1 LAVENYTTTDSIEI
15 DSQVG
20 NLNPYSWPGFEL
32 LFHDWQKLN
41 GSDLNTGRSLT
52 NFTSD
57 LRELEELWGVW
68 NSGNFATAQELA
80 DPTGYRKSLFEWTLT
95 YTNPSQNPWTEI
107 PAQNFFNNFRS
118 VGFDFP
124 TTRTINPIPI
134 FNEDRTYVSQS
145 NSREAWYKNFIKYS
159 RLKDMG
165 SLNFRQAVFRGYHN
179 NNNTDY
185 LQSTFKPANFF
196 ETIFNRDVKV
206 QLLDRWAD
214 TILNADP
221 YTQMPGMPAGISQR
235 DYAFYELQLARI
247 LTGSFFNTS
256 VFNDMSLARA
266 EYISPAWIYENVE
279 VGNPAY
285 IPGAQ
290 NAFGSIGGKIQA
302 GVGLSPII
310 PWTSE
315 YWKQNGDLWRY
326 MRAEYIKIWHE
337 SAQHKAFAYW
347 HYKLNGKDWNKAIS
361 KTPMLKNS
369 GQPGVGHY
377 GLIYNAKGIE
387 YNFVNR
393 FTNWKTYRGVSESDF
408 ETLEGPPTDY
418 ERIYADFTDS
428 ENFDGSWTT
437 VGSNYINTG
446 SSSAESA
453 PATRIY
459 TKLTTEIPDT
469 TVLPYEPEVSIT
481 GSKLGLSCLGTPLG
495 SMYVGAS
502 DAEGRKPV
510 TCSEALA
517 HCLTLNAYWGGE
529 SQQDAINRCVEL
541 QKGNDTPLTNY
552 NYKKGV
558 VDDNAS
564 IKEKYFAAFNPEQLG
579 SVKAGNNSPF
589 YAKPYSGNKFIPST
603 AKAPKRIKLSELQ
616 EVGFSQELSTDRY
629 VNQTT
634 QRVSGG
640 FVIPLAKKLTTIA
653 RESTPLQSYDANEE
667 PWAKNLQNLLNLNKT
682 SRTISYQPVK
692 VGSQYYVNGQP
703 VSNITSGT
711 PKTEDSITVPFDD
724 TPTIPT
730 TSQPASP
737 SPGFSATQEEDVF
750 IPEPLEYAEPFDDI
764 KYNNVQMLDITP
776 LEFGPGGFLEPAG
789 PPARVEFRAPVPSVT
804 IPQGDLTGLSR
815 GSELLLNGRKVIFR
829 GNGVIDIATQVNCLR
844 SGIRAEVSV
853 GSDGGEEI
861 VLSSCDGMPFNI
873 ANGCGSGKYKQV
885 GDFHINR
892 GFEQRADNHKT
903 IAKTANATIFSANDV
918 IGGTY
923 PVTKGTQSSTKPY
936 PQSYLKTE
944 LIDQGRSPFLSLRHT
959 PDELDDPENATIDEL
974 LKAKYYDFDPDPNL
988 ERFVEYVP
996 KEEELRAMGF
1006 KKGEAPN
1013 VWLPQVTETESN
1025 VSVYSTGGSGYAIG
1039 DRLRLVGGTPV
1050 QDPRGPLTMICIDS
1064 AGAGYTDPNY
1074 IQIVIDSSGNN
1085 GEGSGIG
1092 AAAVVR
1098 TLDENGG
1105 IASIE
1110 LLNGGFGYDYNSPPE
1125 VTVIDYSPK
1134 VAVSETIN
1142 DAWTPQLTVVPNTLY
1157 KVTRE
1162 VQEFDVNGNATGT
1175 TEIFDKFVRSVRPA
1189 TIGESHTIPIV
1200 SLNRNPDGSLTDNR
1214 EDRGYG
1220 NADVGLGGMTSL
1232 QGVYWVDPDVE
1243 PHVRQ
1248 AERARI
1254 VLNNNGLMNGLDI
1267 GEALRTQSYVEI
1279 GHYPISDD
1287 VTKILDA
1294 NVTYANVFGNSGN
1307 ANDTHHSLVLNNV
1320 DGIEVGDLVV
1330 NTTYDADEDRGDIDL
1345 ANTTRWHGYVTSV
1358 DENTDTVVIELESNH
1373 WRKQAYDS
1381 TFTYSD
1387 PGDNSLDYKA
1397 GDTITFGHKRYTLFW
1412 VPKSLQIESLE
1423 TPPTIGASE
1432 MIPGNTYTIKNRGF
1446 VDWRD
1451 YGCNEEK
1458 PPVGTTFVMTG
1469 DASAETSGAVY
1480 DDNYM
1485 VDSVIRKENDQ
1496 YGAFNFSPYF
1506 FEIQHQTFVSGEAVN
1521 AVFPR
1526 HTRISI
1532 EARSTWITDYNT
1544 PPEYEQGVDWWT
1556 ETVNPNMQKVPAK
1569 LSALIGIDPASL
1581 GVDRTGLADLLSP
1594 NAEMSADSKG
1604 MEGPLRVAKF
1614 IVNGIDDSGGITSL
1628 KCIDRGLY
1636 EIFPSDLTYGIPLEY
1651 DYEPIGFSGQITKTE
1666 PFLENFFSSK
1676 AKVLGIGDPSRNN
1689 IFYSDIEDSYNII
1702 QGFSAT
1708 IDNEIVEA
1716 GGKTGVDVHPE
1727 YAEGTVFNETG
1738 TLPEYG
1744 TNFKHPDWIKYP
1756 EFIYTGFPRDPN
1768 GTTEDKLKWVKYNG
1782 SPGAYDPSVFVL
1794 VDYEPLLTSW
1804 PTPPTDAKQWE
1815 TFAEQ
1820 AYNLGLLLRK
1830 EYAIEFDPNATIID
1844 EDGNEVNNY
1853 GKYMKPKVVPGGTG
1867 ARVFLTSQN
1876 VPNCNEKGTIKEQLN
1891 LPDVV
1896 QEINAPA
1903 DIARRMRDAF
1913 SGVGYDPD
1921 DLNATIDDGRDI
1933 VPLTIKTS
1941 YPGIRVQSPTG
1952 DPQGPVEIPLGD
1964 YNVASYCIEG
1974 TIDVGGL
1981 SQNAAT
1987 DLYKRKV
1994 QELIDSGQLGVLEAD
2009 QIRALVGPDRNVS
2022 DDAVVMTM
2030 LCVDTVGR
2038 PPQPTTNGNDQA
2050 GNPINF
2056 ERFPLND
2063 NNSLFGDGDA
2073 ESWMEVYE
2081 YDLQTLQ
2088 GGNVFLTGSSNQ
2100 VTPVMVFESK
2110 RFNDNN
2116 ILAIGEEVDS
2126 QNIYVQEPKAWVDNF
2141 VSTEANI
2148 SLDAMPG
2155 FIQGGWAY
2163 LEYGV
2168 PIRWQTEL
2176 VDVDYIQNSIIY
2188 DPETGNKEF
2197 DLNLW
2202 DPFKGV
2208 LPGFMDNEIHYIT
2221 DIDPVNYNSART
2233 LFGKDQV
2240 GKVWWDTS
2248 TVKYTWY
2255 EQGPLEERAKNWGR
2269 AFPGSS
2275 ITVCEWVESKSLPQN
2290 WTGDGTPR
2298 WTNQYVTERRLDTNG
2313 EYKQMYYYW
2322 VMNRTKVDN
2331 RSKRDL
2337 GRKVDTRT
2345 LARYIANPIGYG
2357 IKLLT
2362 AISNDTLVLSNV
2374 DKDIDQEVNLQVNIN
2389 NSKNNEGINHTAWK
2403 LLREN
2408 DDSNKIPDF
2417 LIEKLIDSICGQDIL
2432 GNMVPANNLSEIEK
2446 YGIAVRPRQTMFCD
2460 IKEARR
2466 LLVSKLNEIL
2476 ADTKLNTEYKNWNIG
2491 LSTNL
2496 NYVNTVNYYETI
2508 RVDEQTNQKIR
2519 YNDSYKPTY
2528 KVASIEEMDRLTDLP
2543 DATVVQV
2550 QYKNSRES
2558 KLFLYNAPLT
2568 QFDLVS
2574 IKDETIEFS
2583 DRVYIDEPNT
2593 GLALELREVLTA
2605 LINNVFA
2612 TNGRINEIFF
2622 ELMKFAYLEQGELS
2636 WAFKTSYVY
2645 IEKEESDLIKF
2656 NGFKPDNFEKVLS
2669 YMEEVKPFSSKIR
2682 EYKDGKKT
2690 PIDIIGQNALTDFD
2704 KPPYVDPITNSI
2716 RILDDFD
2723 REDSEIMRQHKRYV
2737 DYYKQRLEDMS
2748 TNPLRKVKSTLV
2760 FDRTNWRLTTS
2771 EWDKSN
2777 VTLSDSIGQ
2786 NIANLNL
2793 LSNANITARTSTLVP
2808 ANATIRATDRI
2819 FKYDQEVQ
2827 NMFASEVNAYF
2838 NTANA
2843 SANLNIIGNAELM
2856 SNMVEANRLNGTFAL
2871 IKDKV
2876 GGNFR
2881 GEELDGYNFTTI
2893 PDDIYYTTEKI
2904 TEFGYSSLPYDD
2916 NTDKD
2921 TSIIIDNEYGTTT
2934 VGTGDLTWDR
2944 IVELQEYEGVFK
2956 GNATIRRDGNIKEGF
2971 DGITFQRVGYGEER
2985 PEELALL
2992 DPLESLIMTVTT
3004 SAHANG
3010 SIQSSNVTVNSF
3022 SATESSMTLDSDILV
3037 QKGSKVTVTNVD
3049 NGNSNIKYTLN
3060 AVVSQ
3065 VADASIQLEGAFNDV
3080 NFANSISNVKI
3091 VTVPVSP
3098 SAKEVV
3104 YRVHNNLL
3112 GGTDYVRI
3120 RDKTSTYLTSNIEI
3134 NSRQIKLND
3143 GSFLPQ
3149 PTSTTPGMVWVG
3161 SERIHYGRKVG
3172 NTLSMLTRG
3181 VFGTS
3186 IETHTV
3192 NTPVYSSQTLDHF
3205 NDLNPESNIW
3215 LDLGIIYDEIRAK
3228 YDEIQAGLDGV
3239 LGTGDDIYDAWDA
3252 IEAGNITTTVVDA
3265 VVNSANSTVAN
3276 VTLQSSMTLSVGEAV
3291 RLTNQSNA
3299 NVYEVVSIT
3308 AINGNDIE
3316 IEASYTDTLDT
3327 NLFVVNATID
3337 FKSFDYGDQAVDQ
3350 LWDAAEVIS
3359 NVSLSLADRANVDF
3373 NNQYSIM
3380 KFLHNL

>member
-20 NLNPYSWPGFEL
+20 NLSPYSWPGFEL

-41 GSDLNTGRSLT
+41 GKDLDTSRSLASFSS
-52 NFTSD
+52 NFK
-57 LRELEELWGVW
+57 ELEGLWTVW
-68 NSGNFATAQELA
+68 NSSNFAVAQESA
-80 DPTGYRKSLFEWTLT
+80 DPTGYRKSLFEWTLE
-95 YTNPSQNPWTEI
+95 YKEADHNPWSEV

-124 TTRTINPIPI
+124 TTRSFTPIPI
-134 FNEDRTYVSQS
+134 FNDDRTYVSQS

-165 SLNFRQAVFRGYHN
+165 SLNFRQAIFRGYHN
-179 NNNTDY
+179 ANNSEY
-185 LQSTFKPANFF
+185 LQTEFKSANFF
-196 ETIFNRDVKV
+196 ETVMNRDTKV

-221 YTQMPGMPAGISQR
+221 YTQMPGMPDGISQR
-235 DYAFYELQLARI
+235 DYAFYELQLAR
-247 LTGSFFNTS
+247 LVTGSMFDKTKTFE
-256 VFNDMSLARA
+256 DMKLANP
-266 EYISPAWIYENVE
+266 ENLSPAWIYENLKI
-279 VGNPAY
+279 GNPAY

-302 GVGLSPII
+302 GVGLPPVI

-337 SAQHKAFAYW
+337 SAQHKAFAFW
-347 HYKLNGKDWNKAIS
+347 HYKLNGNDWSKAIS
-361 KTPMLKNS
+361 RTPMLKNS
-369 GQPGVGHY
+369 GQPSVGHY
-377 GLIYNAKGIE
+377 GLIYNSKGIE
-387 YNFVNR
+387 YNFVTR
-393 FTNWKTYRGVSESDF
+393 FTNWKTYRGVTENNF
-408 ETLEGPPTDY
+408 ETLKGPPENY

-428 ENFDGSWTT
+428 SNFDGSWAT
-437 VGSNYINTG
+437 VGTNYDNTG
-446 SSSAESA
+446 SSTAEDA
-453 PATRIY
+453 PATRQYIA
-459 TKLTTEIPDT
+459 LQVSIPDT
-469 TVLPYEPEVSIT
+469 AMVPYKIDVPLTDERI
-481 GSKLGLSCLGTPLG
+481 GLSCLGTPMG

-502 DAEGRKPV
+502 DAEGRKPIL
-510 TCSEALA
+510 CSQALA
-517 HCLTLNAYWGGE
+517 HCLTLNAYWAGND
-529 SQQDAINRCVEL
+529 QQQIINQCVSL
-541 QKGNDTPLTNY
+541 QKGFDTPLSNY
-552 NYKKGV
+552 TYKEGV

-564 IKEKYFAAFNPEQLG
+564 LKEKYFAAFNAEELG
-579 SVKAGNNSPF
+579 SVKAGNSSPY

-603 AKAPKRIKLSELQ
+603 AKAPKRIKLSDLQ
-616 EVGFSQELSTDRY
+616 QVGFSQELSTDRY

-640 FVIPLAKKLTTIA
+640 FVIPLAKKLTTVA
-653 RESTPLQSYDANEE
+653 RESTPLQSYDANQE

-703 VSNITSGT
+703 VNNVTSGRPT
-711 PKTEDSITVPFDD
+711 TDDSITVPFDD
-724 TPTIPT
+724 TPTIPN
-730 TSQPASP
+730 TSQPRNAST
-737 SPGFSATQEEDVF
+737 GYSATQEDDVF

-764 KYNNVQMLDITP
+764 KYNNIQMMDITP

-789 PPARVEFRAPVPSVT
+789 PPARVEFRAPVPNVV
-804 IPQGDLTGLSR
+804 IPEGDMTGLNR

-844 SGIRAEVSV
+844 SGIRAEVSA
-853 GSDGGEEI
+853 GSTGDKEI

-873 ANGCGSGKYKQV
+873 ANGCGAGKYKQV
-885 GDFHINR
+885 GDFHVNR
-892 GFEQRADNHKT
+892 GFEQRADTHKS

-923 PVTKGTQSSTKPY
+923 PVQRGQQSSQKPY
-936 PQSYLKTE
+936 PQSYLKTQ
-944 LIDQGRSPFLSLRHT
+944 LVDQGRSPFLSLRHT
-959 PDELDDPENATIDEL
+959 PDELDDPENATLAEK
-974 LKAKYYDFDPDPNL
+974 LKAKYHDFDPDPNL
-988 ERFVEYVP
+988 ERFVEYIP
-996 KEEELRAMGF
+996 SEAELREMGF
-1006 KKGEAPN
+1006 SKGEAPN

-1025 VSVYSTGGSGYAIG
+1025 VSVYSTGGSGYQIG

-1050 QDPRGPLTMICIDS
+1050 QDPRGPITMICIDS
-1064 AGAGYTDPNY
+1064 AGAGYSDPNY
-1074 IQIVIDSSGNN
+1074 IQIVIDSSGEA
-1085 GEGSGIG
+1085 GDGSGIG
-1092 AAAVVR
+1092 AAAVV
-1098 TLDENGG
+1098 TSLDENGG
-1105 IASIE
+1105 IAAIE
-1110 LLNGGFGYDYNSPPE
+1110 LLNGGFGYDYNNPPK
-1125 VTVIDYSPK
+1125 VTVVDYSPRRTADK
-1134 VAVSETIN
+1134 TIN
-1142 DAWTPQLTVVPNTLY
+1142 DAWTPQYTVVENELF

-1175 TEIFDKFVRSVRPA
+1175 TEIFDRYVRARRPA
-1189 TIGESHTIPIV
+1189 TIGQSYTYDMHAT
-1200 SLNRNPDGSLTDNR
+1200 RNPDGSTTSER

-1220 NADVGLGGMTSL
+1220 NADVGLGGFASL
-1232 QGVYWVDPDVE
+1232 QGVFWVDPDVE

-1254 VLNNNGLMNGLDI
+1254 VTNNSTFTNAFAPGK
-1267 GEALRTQSYVEI
+1267 ALRQQSYVEI
-1279 GHYPISDD
+1279 GHYPVSNDL
-1287 VTKILDA
+1287 TKILDA
-1294 NVTYANVFGNSGN
+1294 NVAYADVFNNTST
-1307 ANDTHHSLVLNNV
+1307 ADDTHHSLVLNNV

-1330 NTTYDADEDRGDIDL
+1330 NVTYDADEDRGNIDL
-1345 ANTTRWHGYVTSV
+1345 ANTTRWHGYVNSI
-1358 DENTDTVVIELESNH
+1358 DENTNTVVIATDDNH
-1373 WRKQAYDS
+1373 WGKQAYDS

-1387 PGDNSLDYKA
+1387 PGDQSLDYKA
-1397 GDTITFGHKRYTLFW
+1397 GDTITFGHKRFTLFW
-1412 VPKSLQIESLE
+1412 VPKTLQEEPLDS
-1423 TPPTIGASE
+1423 PPYINAAE
-1432 MIPGNTYTIKNRGF
+1432 MIPGRTYGIRTVGNVTYTDHGADNNTIGTRF
-1446 VDWRD
+1446 VATSAPAA
-1451 YGCNEEK
+1451 GAT
-1458 PPVGTTFVMTG
+1458 GT
-1469 DASAETSGAVY
+1469 VY
-1480 DDNYM
+1480 DDNYG
-1485 VDSVIRKENDQ
+1485 VDLVIRNNHDNS
-1496 YGAFNFSPYF
+1496 GAFGWSPWF
-1506 FEIQHQTFVSGEAVN
+1506 FEIQHQSFVSAEAVN
-1521 AVFPR
+1521 AIFPR
-1526 HTRISI
+1526 HTKISI
-1532 EARSTWITDYNT
+1532 EARSTWITDYNV
-1544 PPEYEQGVDWWT
+1544 PAEFSESGDWWI
-1556 ETVNPNMQKVPAK
+1556 ETVNPNMQKVPAQV
-1569 LSALIGIDPASL
+1569 SALIGIDPASL
-1581 GVDRTGLADLLSP
+1581 GTERSGVADLLSP
-1594 NAEMSADSKG
+1594 NAEMSADAKG

-1614 IVNGIDDSGGITSL
+1614 IVTGIDGSGGITSL

-1651 DYEPIGFSGQITKTE
+1651 DYEPIGFSGKLQNTE

-1676 AKVLGIGDPSRNN
+1676 AKVLGMGDPSRNN

-1702 QGFSAT
+1702 QGFSVD
-1708 IDNEIVEA
+1708 IDQEIVEA

-1727 YAEGTVFNETG
+1727 YAQVPFEKSGS
-1738 TLPEYG
+1738 LSDYG
-1744 TNFKHPDWIKYP
+1744 TNYKHPDWTRYP
-1756 EFIYTGFPRDPN
+1756 EFIYTGYPFDTN
-1768 GTTEDKLKWVKYNG
+1768 ASDDKPLRWIKYNG
-1782 SPGAYDPSVFVL
+1782 SPGAYDPSTFVL
-1794 VDYEPLLTSW
+1794 VDIAPMLTGNW
-1804 PTPPTDAKQWE
+1804 PVAPTTAKDWE
-1815 TFAEQ
+1815 RFAEE

-1830 EYAIEFDPNATIID
+1830 EYAIDFDPTSTYID
-1844 EDGNEVNNY
+1844 ANGVEQSNFGQYLRD
-1853 GKYMKPKVVPGGTG
+1853 KKVPGGTG

-1876 VPNCNEKGTIKEQLN
+1876 VANCNEKGTIKEQLN

-1913 SGVGYDPD
+1913 SGVGYDPEDLTATVD
-1921 DLNATIDDGRDI
+1921 DNRDI
-1933 VPLTIKTS
+1933 VPLIIKTS
-1941 YPGIRVQSPTG
+1941 YPGIRITSPTG
-1952 DPQGPVEIPLGD
+1952 DPQPPIEIPLGD

-1981 SQNAAT
+1981 TQDAAT

-1994 QELIDSGQLGVLEAD
+1994 QELIDSGQLGVLEAE
-2009 QIRALVGPDRNVS
+2009 QIRALVGPDRNVAE
-2022 DDAVVMTM
+2022 DAVVMTM

-2038 PPQPTTNGNDQA
+2038 PPVSSADNPLA

-2056 ERFPLND
+2056 QRYPLND

-2088 GGNVFLTGSSNQ
+2088 GGNVFLTGSANQ
-2100 VTPVMVFESK
+2100 VTPIQVFESK

-2116 ILAIGEEVDS
+2116 VVTANDNLDEER
-2126 QNIYVQEPKAWVDNF
+2126 NPYVGEPKAWVDNF
-2141 VSTEANI
+2141 ITTEFDI
-2148 SLDAMPG
+2148 SIDSMPG
-2155 FIQGGWAY
+2155 FIEGGWAY
-2163 LEYGV
+2163 LEYGN

-2176 VDVDYIQNSIIY
+2176 VDVDYIQNAIIY

-2221 DIDPVNYNSART
+2221 DTDPVNYNTART
-2233 LFGKDQV
+2233 TFGKDQV

-2290 WTGDGTPR
+2290 WIGDGVPR

-2331 RSKRDL
+2331 RTKRDL
-2337 GRKVDTRT
+2337 GRKIDTRT

-2374 DKDIDQEVNLQVNIN
+2374 DNNIDQEVNLQVNIN

-2408 DDSNKIPDF
+2408 DSDNKIPDF

-2432 GNMVPANNLSEIEK
+2432 GNQVPADNLSEIEK
-2446 YGIAVRPRQTMFCD
+2446 YGIAVRPRQTMFAD
-2460 IKEARR
+2460 IKQARR

-2496 NYVNTVNYYETI
+2496 NYVSTVNYYETI
-2508 RVDEQTNQKIR
+2508 RVDELTNKKIR
-2519 YNDSYKPTY
+2519 YDDSYKPTY

-2543 DATVVQV
+2543 DATVIQV
-2550 QYKNSRES
+2550 QYKNNKET
-2558 KLFLYNAPLT
+2558 KLFLWNAPLSK
-2568 QFDLVS
+2568 FDLVS

-2583 DRVYIDEPNT
+2583 DRVFSDEPNT

-2605 LINNVFA
+2605 LINNVFK
-2612 TNGRINEIFF
+2612 TNGSINEIFF
-2622 ELMKFAYLEQGELS
+2622 ELMKYAYLEQGELS

-2656 NGFKPDNFEKVLS
+2656 SGFKPDNFEKVLD
-2669 YMEEVKPFSSKIR
+2669 YMNEVKPFSSKIR

-2690 PIDIIGQNALTDFD
+2690 PIDYIGQNALTDFD
-2704 KPPYVDPITNSI
+2704 KPPYVDASTNSV
-2716 RILDDFD
+2716 RILDDFSRD
-2723 REDSEIMRQHKRYV
+2723 DSEIMRQHKRYV
-2737 DYYKQRLEDMS
+2737 DYYKQRLQDMS
-2748 TNPLRKVKSTLV
+2748 TNPIRKVKSTLV
-2760 FDRTNWRLTTS
+2760 FDRTNWRLTTAD
-2771 EWDKSN
+2771 WDKSN
-2777 VTLSDSIGQ
+2777 VTLAQSIGE

-2793 LSNANITARTSTLVP
+2793 LSNASISDRTSTLVS

-2819 FKYDQEVQ
+2819 FKYDQEVKS
-2827 NMFASEVNAYF
+2827 MFASEVNAYF
-2838 NTANA
+2838 NTSNA
-2843 SANLNIIGNAELM
+2843 SSNSNIIGNATLM
-2856 SNMVEANRLNGTFAL
+2856 TNMVEDNRLKGTFAL
-2871 IKDKV
+2871 IKEKV

-2921 TSIIIDNEYGTTT
+2921 TSVIVDNDYGTTT
-2934 VGTGDLTWDR
+2934 VGIGDLTWDR
-2944 IVELQEYEGVFK
+2944 IVELKEYEGVFS

-2992 DPLESLIMTVTT
+2992 DPLESLIITVTT

-3010 SIQSSNVTVNSF
+3010 NVQH
-3022 SATESSMTLDSDILV
+3022 A
-3037 QKGSKVTVTNVD
+3037 KVT
-3049 NGNSNIKYTLN
+3049 
-3060 AVVSQ
+3060 
-3065 VADASIQLEGAFNDV
+3065 
-3080 NFANSISNVKI
+3080 
-3091 VTVPVSP
+3091 P
-3098 SAKEVV
+3098 SAKEVT
-3104 YRVHNNLL
+3104 YRVHNNLF

-3120 RDKTSTYLTSNIEI
+3120 RPKTTTYITANVQI
-3134 NSRQIKLND
+3134 NSRQIKVNN
-3143 GSFLPQ
+3143 GSFLPE
-3149 PTSTTPGMVWVG
+3149 PTSTTPGMIWLG
-3161 SERIHYGRKVG
+3161 SERIHYGRKSG

-3186 IETHTV
+3186 IEKHVT
-3192 NTPVYSSQTLDHF
+3192 NTPVYSAQVLDHF
-3205 NDLNPESNIW
+3205 NNLNPESNVW
-3215 LDLGIIYDEIRAK
+3215 LDLGIIYDDIRAK
-3228 YDEIQAGLDGV
+3228 WDEIEAGLDGQ

-3252 IEAGNITTTVVDA
+3252 IESGNITTTTVDA

-3276 VTLQSSMTLSVGEAV
+3276 VTLQSSMTLVVGEAV
-3291 RLTNQSNA
+3291 RLTHQSNA
-3299 NVYEVVSIT
+3299 NIYEVVSIT

-3316 IEASYTDTLDT
+3316 IVASYTDTLDT
-3327 NLFVVNATID
+3327 NLFVANATID
-3337 FKSFDYGDQAVDQ
+3337 FKSFDYGDQSADEK
-3350 LWDAAEVIS
+3350 WDAAEVLS
-3359 NVSLSLADRANVDF
+3359 NISLSLADRANVDF